1 MTGTYPTVIS
11 RVFEE
16 TEFFSSTK
24 NKTKFPTMKV
34 NSALFNVNSPAKLV
48 RPTPYNKNK
57 IIPHDPLS
65 TVGAPVRCKGMSLI
79 MLPPNN
85 CSWSRS
91 EWLKTNF
98 QLSLPKKNKQEQP
111 RSSAYKT
118 KRFRNPFPLRKLSR
132 HVPCVRDADE
142 DDNDAANPSTPVPV
156 HAHYRAGTA
165 PVRAASGL
173 QSLVDISA
181 GRVIMWRFN

>member
-1 MTGTYPTVIS
+1 MTSTYPTVIS

-16 TEFFSSTK
+16 TEFFFQHK

-98 QLSLPKKNKQEQP
+98 QLSLPKKKETRSNLARRLIKQNAFGTHSLYANCHATSHVYVMATRTTTTQQILQLRYRCTLIIVPARHQFEPQAGFNHL
-111 RSSAYKT
+111 SI
-118 KRFRNPFPLRKLSR
+118 FRLD
-132 HVPCVRDADE
+132 V
-142 DDNDAANPSTPVPV
+142 
-156 HAHYRAGTA
+156 
-165 PVRAASGL
+165 
-173 QSLVDISA
+173 
-181 GRVIMWRFN
+181 W